1 MSEQGGDD
9 DDHDDHCQQPEQ
21 HHDVELYAAARVVDA
36 MHLVLV
42 NDSIP
47 ADFDIQVASLGGAV
61 VAMYP
66 EIGVAV
72 TAGLSDTAAA
82 QLAQASFVSGIE
94 RDQMVQW
101 VPGPEDLHLEA
112 VEAAEPSVQTNQ
124 SGAFFFNFWQWNIRQ
139 IDANDA
145 WAPTNAG
152 AGTRVAILDTGTDPG
167 HLDLIGKVDL
177 AASRSFVVGSP
188 CGPADDTDI
197 LDRHFHGTFVS
208 GIVTSRGIGM
218 ASVAPDARIIAVKV
232 LSCSGGGSITRTMP
246 ARPCARTS
254 ACRALRSGLG
264 RCRERSRRSSLRGQ
278 VCAPAPWRTSLCS
291 AKGRVAHQLR
301 G

>member
-1 MSEQGGDD
+1 MAKA
-9 DDHDDHCQQPEQ
+9 PP
-21 HHDVELYAAARVVDA
+21 VTVRIAAAAGVAFLFLACSDRQPSGPTPAAPSVGVQRAPAFSLESSDPTSLDQ
-36 MHLVLV
+36 HLVLV

-61 VAMYP
+61 VTMYP

-101 VPGPEDLHLEA
+101 VPGPEDIHLEA

-145 WAPTNAG
+145 WVPTNAG

-232 LSCSGGGSITRTMP
+232 LSCSGGGALAAPVRG
-246 ARPCARTS
+246 RPLAGDTGAGAPNMSPRPPPPQTIP
-254 ACRALRSGLG
+254 
-264 RCRERSRRSSLRGQ
+264 RG
-278 VCAPAPWRTSLCS
+278 
-291 AKGRVAHQLR
+291 
-301 G
+301 